1 MAGNVESSASGIDV
15 FWSKYPPPTNN
26 MATVGLPGMY
36 AHTRVIVDV
45 VSLVVPCSR
54 AKRAM
59 GYVGG
64 PKIIVVHLMNN
75 ATVGCDG
82 VTKSIQSVYVDTR

>member
-1 MAGNVESSASGIDV
+1 
-15 FWSKYPPPTNN
+15 
-26 MATVGLPGMY
+26 
-36 AHTRVIVDV
+36 
-45 VSLVVPCSR
+45 
-54 AKRAM
+54 M
-59 GYVGG
+59 GCVGG